1 VVSILLVAVLVVYMK
16 LMLIQIESDQ
26 DLQLEAVDLV
36 DNHHPQ
42 VREVMP
48 HLALV
53 AAVVVLVLLTR
64 HQLSMVVMV
73 APVLFSSHIPPN
85 K

>member
-1 VVSILLVAVLVVYMK
+1 VVFILLVAVLVVYTR
-16 LMLIQIESDQ
+16 LMLIQIESVQ

-42 VREVMP
+42 VREVLV
-48 HLALV
+48 HQTLV
-53 AAVVVLVLLTR
+53 AVAVVLVPLTH

-73 APVLFSSHIPPN
+73 VPVSFLSHILPN
-85 K
+85 